1 MSLLTCGDNTG
12 AFGGNFLTINLKN
25 SSSSEIHVSKAVF
38 ACGPVRIEF
47 NEPVFPL
54 VVNLTEEQ
62 TAQLSCCNTVYLAV
76 WDEEGR
82 KLTCSG
88 SVNFKTQPR
97 KV

>member
-1 MSLLTCGDNTG
+1 MSDLTCGDNTG

-25 SSSSEIHVSKAVF
+25 ETGTPLVVSKAVF

-47 NEPVFPL
+47 ENPEFPL
-54 VVNLTEEQ
+54 VVNLNEAQ

-76 WDEEGR
+76 WDSEGR
-82 KLTCSG
+82 KRTCSG
-88 SVNFKTQPR
+88 SINFKTQPR